1 MPDRYAPALL
11 LEVFAFW
18 FVLRWLLPAALLLL
32 FGRLLILMMV
42 VGTLGTL
49 AQHHYVWAA
58 FFAAAGWL
66 SWSLLRRWRTS
77 ARVSRGHTRRLRAR
91 LSWRGVTPSTIATLC
106 EQRIGTRVDAAAP
119 ATLSGLPSPGVVLA
133 LADDA
138 VWVLGDDSS
147 RTGPRV
153 GRVMACWGRRGLV
166 SHTQPSHRG
175 QTLEL
180 SWPENGALV
189 RGLIPVRPLGDVFAG
204 HLLADEFARR
214 A

>member
-1 MPDRYAPALL
+1 MPDKHAPALL
-11 LEVFAFW
+11 LEVLALW
-18 FVLRWLLPAALLLL
+18 FVLRWVLPARLLLL

-58 FFAAAGWL
+58 FFAAAATL
-66 SWSLLRRWRTS
+66 AWSLLRRWRTS
-77 ARVSRGHTRRLRAR
+77 TSLRRRYSPR
-91 LSWRGVTPSTIATLC
+91 LPSQLLWRRVTPSAIAILC

-119 ATLSGLPSPGVVLA
+119 ATLSRSPSANVVLA
-133 LADDA
+133 LAGDA
-138 VWVLGDDSS
+138 VWVLGDDASL
-147 RTGPRV
+147 TLPRV
-153 GRVMACWGRRGLV
+153 GRVMACWARQGLV

-180 SWPENGALV
+180 SWPKTGALV

-204 HLLADEFARR
+204 HLLADEFVQRV
-214 A
+214 